1 MAPNKTLE
9 SLAGAMLDLT
19 LYSILACAA
28 ALLAGGWVKGM
39 LGVGLPMVAIPLM
52 ASFVPLREAIAI
64 MYGPVLVTNLY
75 QAFQGGFFL
84 TAIKR
89 FWPMMLAVVLGT
101 WFGSKALVS
110 IDPRWL
116 GGIVGATVAAFSLV
130 NLINPTL
137 RVPERHTLWIS
148 LVIGITGGFFGG
160 LTLFIGP
167 AVIMFLVALKVPKE
181 EFIGTIG
188 LIYLLGMVPTGVFYV
203 IEDTLR
209 LEHVWPTLLA
219 CIPVILGMAIG
230 TMIRGHINETLFRK
244 LLLITLVV
252 IGLNMIRKAMFV

>member
-1 MAPNKTLE
+1 MLE
-9 SLAGAMLDLT
+9 LT
-19 LYSILACAA
+19 LYSILACAG

-52 ASFVPLREAIAI
+52 ASFIPLRDAIAI
-64 MYGPVLVTNLY
+64 MYGPVLITNLY
-75 QAFQGGFFL
+75 QAFQGGYFL

-116 GGIVGATVAAFSLV
+116 EGIVGASVAAFSLV
-130 NLINPTL
+130 NLTNPTF
-137 RVPERHTLWIS
+137 RVAERHALWIS
-148 LVIGITGGFFGG
+148 LIIGITGGFFGG

-167 AVIMFLVALKVPKE
+167 AVIMFLVSLHVPKE

-188 LIYLLGMVPTGVFYV
+188 LVYLLGLLPTGVFYV
-203 IEDTLR
+203 IEGTLR
-209 LEHVWPTLLA
+209 QDHLWPTLLA
-219 CIPVILGMAIG
+219 CIPVIAGMAIG
-230 TMIRGHINETLFRK
+230 TLIRGHINEILFRK
-244 LLLITLVV
+244 ILLITLVV
-252 IGLNMIRKAMFV
+252 IGLNMIRRALFS

>member
-1 MAPNKTLE
+1 MLE
-9 SLAGAMLDLT
+9 LT
-19 LYSILACAA
+19 IYSILACAA

-52 ASFVPLREAIAI
+52 ASFVPLRDAIAI
-64 MYGPVLVTNLY
+64 MYGPVFITNLY
-75 QAFQGGFFL
+75 QAFQGGYFL

-110 IDPRWL
+110 MDPRWL
-116 GGIVGATVAAFSLV
+116 EGIVGASVAVFSLI
-130 NLINPTL
+130 NLLHPTF
-137 RVPERHTLWIS
+137 RVAERHTLWIS

-167 AVIMFLVALKVPKE
+167 AVIMFLVSLHVPKE

-188 LIYLLGMVPTGVFYV
+188 LVYLLGLLPTGVFYV
-203 IEDTLR
+203 IDETLR
-209 LEHVWPTLLA
+209 LEHVLPTLLA
-219 CIPVILGMAIG
+219 CIPVIGGMIIG
-230 TMIRGHINETLFRK
+230 TLIRGHINEILFRK
-244 LLLITLVV
+244 ILLITLVV
-252 IGLNMIRKAMFV
+252 IGLNMIRRALFS